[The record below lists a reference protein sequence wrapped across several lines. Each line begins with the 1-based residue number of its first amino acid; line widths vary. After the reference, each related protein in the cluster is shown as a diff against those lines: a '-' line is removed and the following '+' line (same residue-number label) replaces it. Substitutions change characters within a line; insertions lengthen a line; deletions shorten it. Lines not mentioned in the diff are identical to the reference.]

1 MGYPSRMTANAPEP
15 NRGRKPD
22 EAEEAVEL
30 LAGPGPVEE
39 PGNVEDEDDVDS
51 PVSDTDAQPP
61 L

>member
-1 MGYPSRMTANAPEP
+1 MTPNAPEP
-15 NRGRKPD
+15 RRGHEAD

-30 LAGPGPVEE
+30 LAGPGPVED
-39 PGNVEDEDDVDS
+39 PGDVEDEDDVDS